1 MTTAT
6 RTPKAP
12 ANTTTALSE
21 VTAENILQ
29 KLQHLP
35 QAAWPDV
42 LQFIEFLEYKWE
54 VITEDEA
61 LWQTVQAERA
71 YRQAH
76 PEDVIVCES
85 MEELALALGDEE

>member
-1 MTTAT
+1 MTTAI
-6 RTPKAP
+6 RTPKAS
-12 ANTTTALSE
+12 ATTTADLPE

-29 KLQHLP
+29 RLQYLP

-42 LQFIEFLEYKWE
+42 LQFIEFLAYKWE

-61 LWQTVQAERA
+61 LWQAVQAERA
-71 YRQAH
+71 YRQTH

-85 MEELALALGDEE
+85 IEDLGLALGDEE